1 MKDTAGRRKRLR
13 WLSALAL
20 TLLLALG
27 VWMVLR
33 NGEKW
38 LQQIN
43 SFTWHPRWLYLSAS
57 VALLGF
63 SYYFIPA
70 GWIILAER
78 AGSRTEKPQLRAAW
92 FMSQL
97 GRYVPGK
104 VWLFAGRAA
113 FLRSRGLTGYR
124 ATSVPFL
131 ELLFTAAG
139 AGLAALPPVLFSEG
153 TVFSSPALKGALIAA
168 GAAILIIPLLRPLQR
183 RLYRLKYGS
192 APADLPLP
200 GPSGTIVLLLIYA
213 CLWWVRGL
221 SLYLWLYGFG
231 LSGISP
237 GMCFAAAPLSWLAG
251 YVVFLVPGG
260 IGVREAAVTAMVA
273 PAGLTGPV
281 LAVIAGQRLILS
293 VLEVSF
299 ALAAA
304 GRTRMFGKGNGE

>member
-1 MKDTAGRRKRLR
+1 MKDTGKRRNWLR

-27 VWMVLR
+27 IWMILK

-38 LQQIN
+38 LQQV
-43 SFTWHPRWLYLSAS
+43 SAFTWHPRWLHLSAS
-57 VALLGF
+57 VALLGL

-70 GWIILAER
+70 GWIFLAKR
-78 AGSRTEKPQLRAAW
+78 AGSRADSRQLRAAW

-113 FLRSRGLTGYR
+113 FLRSGGLTGYR

-139 AGLAALPPVLFSEG
+139 AGLAALPPMLLSG
-153 TVFSSPALKGALIAA
+153 GPVFSSPALKGALIAA
-168 GAAILIIPLLRPLQR
+168 GTAILLIPLLRPIQR
-183 RLYRLKYGS
+183 WLYRLKYGS
-192 APADLPLP
+192 APVDLPLP
-200 GPSGTIVLLLIYA
+200 ETPGTFLLLAIYA
-213 CLWWVRGL
+213 CLWWARGL

-231 LSGISP
+231 MSGISP

-260 IGVREAAVTAMVA
+260 IGIREAAVTAMVA

-304 GRTRMFGKGNGE
+304 GRTRLFGKGNRE

>member
-1 MKDTAGRRKRLR
+1 MENADRRKHLR
-13 WLSALAL
+13 WLSALV
-20 TLLLALG
+20 LALLVALG
-27 VWMVLR
+27 IWMVLE

-38 LQQIN
+38 LRQIS
-43 SFTWHPRWLYLSAS
+43 SFTWHPRWLWLSAS
-57 VALLGF
+57 VVILGL

-70 GWIILAER
+70 GWTILAER
-78 AGSRTEKPQLRAAW
+78 AGSRAEKRQLRAVW

-139 AGLAALPPVLFSEG
+139 AGLAALPPVLVSG
-153 TVFSSPALKGALIAA
+153 GPVFSSPALKGALIAA
-168 GAAILIIPLLRPLQR
+168 GTAILIIPLLRPIQR
-183 RLYRLKYGS
+183 WLYRLKYGS
-192 APADLPLP
+192 TPADLPLP
-200 GPSGTIVLLLIYA
+200 GPFGTLRLLFIYA
-213 CLWWVRGL
+213 CLWWVRGV

-237 GMCFAAAPLSWLAG
+237 GMCLAAAPLSWLAG

>member
-1 MKDTAGRRKRLR
+1 MDTADRRKHLR
-13 WLSALAL
+13 WLSALVLA
-20 TLLLALG
+20 LLLALG

-38 LQQIN
+38 LQQIG

-57 VALLGF
+57 VVLLGL

-70 GWIILAER
+70 GWVILAER
-78 AGSRTEKPQLRAAW
+78 AGSRAEKRQLRAAW

-139 AGLAALPPVLFSEG
+139 AGLAALPAVLLSG
-153 TVFSSPALKGALIAA
+153 GPVFSSPALKGALIAA
-168 GAAILIIPLLRPLQR
+168 GTAILIIPLLRPLQR
-183 RLYRLKYGS
+183 WLYRLKYGS
-192 APADLPLP
+192 APVDLPLP
-200 GPSGTIVLLLIYA
+200 GPSGTLLLLVIYA
-213 CLWWVRGL
+213 CLWWIRGV

-237 GMCFAAAPLSWLAG
+237 GMCLAAAPLSWLAG
-251 YVVFLVPGG
+251 YIVFLVPGG

-304 GRTRMFGKGNGE
+304 GRIRMFGKVNGE